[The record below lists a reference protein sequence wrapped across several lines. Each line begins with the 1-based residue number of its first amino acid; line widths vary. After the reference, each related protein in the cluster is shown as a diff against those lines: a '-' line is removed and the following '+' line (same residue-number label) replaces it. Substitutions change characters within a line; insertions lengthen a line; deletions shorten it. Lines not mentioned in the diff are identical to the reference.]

1 MNDNVV
7 KPLPSIID
15 IEASGFGA
23 HSYPIEIGVVRDD
36 GARFCRLIKPIADW
50 LHWDEEAE
58 KLHGISRQKLDQYGS
73 SAVEVCLALNE
84 FVGLRTLHSDGWV
97 VDSPWMTKLYAT
109 AGCQMQFRLSPLES
123 LLSEQHL
130 LRWDSIKQD
139 VSLEYGGARHRASVD
154 AMIVQQ
160 TFAKVKHSVAQQR
173 VMQPKPQQLAN

>member
-1 MNDNVV
+1 MNNNVV

-36 GARFCRLIKPIADW
+36 GARFCRLIKPISDW
-50 LHWDEEAE
+50 SHWDEEAE
-58 KLHGISRQKLDQYGS
+58 QLHGITRLKLEQYGS

-84 FVGLRTLHSDGWV
+84 FVGQRTLHSDGWV
-97 VDSPWMTKLYAT
+97 VDSPWINKLYAS
-109 AGCQMQFRLSPLES
+109 AGCLMQFRLSPLES

-130 LRWDSIKQD
+130 LRWDAIKED
-139 VSLEYGGARHRASVD
+139 VSLEYGGSRHRASVD

-160 TFAKVKHSVAQQR
+160 TFAKVMRNVAQQR
-173 VMQPKPQQLAN
+173 VVRTKQQQLAN